1 MSAIG
6 RSTGGS
12 VLPREEAS
20 LAEGSFP
27 AELDE
32 LKDLLV
38 EGVERG
44 YLTQEEV
51 AVRLEEA
58 ELSDDQV
65 RDLHAQFADHGIEV
79 IPAELVTEAA
89 GEGET
94 AGAPADSDQPQTPSL
109 DLSVEPSLDSLRL
122 YLRSIG
128 KVELLSAS
136 EEVSLA

>member
-1 MSAIG
+1 LRGQAGGRMSAIG
-6 RSTGGS
+6 RSTGS

-38 EGVERG
+38 EGAERG
-44 YLTQEEV
+44 YLTQEEI

-58 ELSDDQV
+58 DLSDDQV

-79 IPAELVTEAA
+79 IPAELVTEPA

-94 AGAPADSDQPQTPSL
+94 AGARADADQPQTPSL
-109 DLSVEPSLDSLRL
+109 DLSV
-122 YLRSIG
+122 
-128 KVELLSAS
+128 
-136 EEVSLA
+136 